1 MCVCCC
7 SGFSPEVVFYTTGTL
22 PALPLAPRLLKAGVS
37 WVTLEWGRPE
47 GSASEEQLKYTLEI
61 QEDNTVSSA
70 LDLQV
75 QGVQTG
81 VKASL
86 NTCALPCG
94 ALQWRAACH
103 KSLNDGIKVRFSPSG
118 NGLSSQVHW
127 RKLDLYCTRPE
138 EEHAV

>member
-75 QGVQTG
+75 QGVKRG
-81 VKASL
+81 
-86 NTCALPCG
+86 
-94 ALQWRAACH
+94 
-103 KSLNDGIKVRFSPSG
+103 
-118 NGLSSQVHW
+118 
-127 RKLDLYCTRPE
+127 
-138 EEHAV
+138 

>member
-47 GSASEEQLKYTLEI
+47 GSPSEEQLKYTLEI
-61 QEDNTVSSA
+61 QEDNTVSTA
-70 LDLQV
+70 RPNTYRGRL

-81 VKASL
+81 VKAL
-86 NTCALPCG
+86 
-94 ALQWRAACH
+94 
-103 KSLNDGIKVRFSPSG
+103 
-118 NGLSSQVHW
+118 
-127 RKLDLYCTRPE
+127 
-138 EEHAV
+138 